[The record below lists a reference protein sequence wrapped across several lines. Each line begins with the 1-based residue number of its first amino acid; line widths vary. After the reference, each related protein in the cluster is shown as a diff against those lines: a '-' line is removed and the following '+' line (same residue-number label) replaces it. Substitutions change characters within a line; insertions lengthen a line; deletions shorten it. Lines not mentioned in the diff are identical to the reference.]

1 MSKPTPKSIDI
12 FLTLGRHVVEGYF
25 NKHDPSPIYK
35 RQLSH
40 QFEDYIMASVRSA
53 KRYSVIFYKL
63 KCTSDFD
70 KQYAEPL
77 MYAIRK
83 HFEEKLEI
91 KNTGF
96 LRFKR
101 RSWMVLAVS
110 ISVVILF
117 HSLLPSVI
125 NEENGVHSGLI
136 NSLDIFSWV
145 LLWHPIDEL
154 IFHWNPHLKEIGLLR
169 KLARSEYILINAS
182 EKMTVVDNK
191 SIYENEDDNMGDHTL
206 RIVSDRS
213 SPMFSRNRAVL

>member
-1 MSKPTPKSIDI
+1 MSQPTQKSIDI
-12 FLTLGRHVVEGYF
+12 FLTLGQQVLDGYF

-40 QFEDYIMASVRSA
+40 QFEEYIMASVRSA

-63 KCTSDFD
+63 KCTSDYD
-70 KQYAEPL
+70 KQFAEPL

-91 KNTGF
+91 KNKEF

-117 HSLLPSVI
+117 HSLLPSIV
-125 NEENGVHSGLI
+125 NDENGVHSGLV
-136 NSLDIFSWV
+136 NSIDIFSWV

-154 IFHWNPHLKEIGLLR
+154 IFHWNPHLKEISLLT
-169 KLARSEYILINAS
+169 KLAHSKFIMINAS
-182 EKMTVVDNK
+182 EKMTVADNK
-191 SIYENEDDNMGDHTL
+191 PIYENEDDLVVDRTL
-206 RIVSDRS
+206 RVVPEGENTRVSRH
-213 SPMFSRNRAVL
+213 RAVL